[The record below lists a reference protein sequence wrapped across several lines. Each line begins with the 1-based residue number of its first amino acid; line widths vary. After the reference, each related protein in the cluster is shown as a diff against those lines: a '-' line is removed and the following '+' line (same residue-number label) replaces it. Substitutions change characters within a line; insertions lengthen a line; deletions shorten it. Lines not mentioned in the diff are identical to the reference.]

1 MAYFENVAYS
11 IMDIGEAI
19 KQKKFDNSVEKAIVN
34 LIYTH
39 NWLRDGF
46 NTILK
51 PYGLLQQHFNVLRI
65 LRGKYP
71 EVMCPGDIKE
81 IMLDKGNDIT
91 RLLDKL
97 VAMGLAERNLCESN
111 RRKMDIRITQKGL
124 SLTRELSEK
133 FDEHTV
139 QIKKSLTEN
148 DAEQLSDLLDRMRS

>member
-1 MAYFENVAYS
+1 MHVFARLCLDTTFVATKKVVSLAYFENVAYS

-71 EVMCPGDIKE
+71 EVM
-81 IMLDKGNDIT
+81 
-91 RLLDKL
+91 
-97 VAMGLAERNLCESN
+97 
-111 RRKMDIRITQKGL
+111 
-124 SLTRELSEK
+124 
-133 FDEHTV
+133 
-139 QIKKSLTEN
+139 
-148 DAEQLSDLLDRMRS
+148 

>member
-1 MAYFENVAYS
+1 MK
-11 IMDIGEAI
+11 IGEAI
-19 KQKKFDNSVEKAIVN
+19 KQEKFDNSVEKAIVN

-71 EVMCPGDIKE
+71 DIMCPGEIKE
-81 IMLDKGNDIT
+81 VMLDKGNDIT

-97 VAMGLAERNLCESN
+97 VSMELAERSLCETN
-111 RRKMDIRITQKGL
+111 RRKMDVRITEKGL
-124 SLTRELSEK
+124 SLIKELSDK
-133 FDEHTV
+133 FDNRSID
-139 QIKKSLTEN
+139 IKERLSES
-148 DAEQLSDLLDRMRS
+148 DAEQLSSLLDKMRD

>member
-1 MAYFENVAYS
+1 MK
-11 IMDIGEAI
+11 IGEAI
-19 KQKKFDNSVEKAIVN
+19 KQKKFDNPVEKAIVN

-71 EVMCPGDIKE
+71 EVMCPGEIKE
-81 IMLDKGNDIT
+81 VMLDKGNDIT

-97 VAMGLAERNLCESN
+97 VSMDLAERSLCETN
-111 RRKMDIRITQKGL
+111 RRKMDILITKKGL
-124 SLTRELSEK
+124 DLIKELSEK
-133 FDEHTV
+133 FDGRSIG
-139 QIKKSLTEN
+139 IKERLNEE
-148 DAEQLSDLLDRMRS
+148 DAEQLSSLLDKMRD